1 MRTRQ
6 PKAYAPDFESCPDP
20 ACRRFCRQRPIAIL
34 NTWLDA
40 HGGATVKYV
49 TSSGAPVFYGAD
61 ADRPVIEQ
69 HIVGV
74 FSGWRGHTV
83 FTLDNGQQWQQAE
96 SGVLD
101 TGKISNPAV
110 KIKPM
115 LLGSWLM
122 YVDGCGCNVRVQRI
136 K

>member
-1 MRTRQ
+1 MSQ
-6 PKAYAPDFESCPDP
+6 AEFHAAGLDKLSPEELA
-20 ACRRFCRQRPIAIL
+20 QL

-40 HGGATVKYV
+40 HGGSTVKYV
-49 TSSGAPVFYGAD
+49 TSSGSPLFYGD
-61 ADRPVIEQ
+61 EDRPLIEQ
-69 HIVGV
+69 HIVGT
-74 FSGWRGHTV
+74 FNGWHGHTV

-96 SGVLD
+96 SGSRD
-101 TGKISNPAV
+101 TGKVSNPAV

-122 YVDGCGCNVRVQRI
+122 YIDDCGCSVRVKRI